1 MKGLDG
7 WWSVRYKGK
16 EGMAPSAYLEKY
28 NQSLLTTAATPT
40 ELVSTPKEA
49 AAATKPATKTK
60 SPSAA
65 TKSRTI
71 VDAATSDSTRVKSR
85 AGELMYSFTHYSFY

>member
-49 AAATKPATKTK
+49 ASTIKPAATKTK

-65 TKSRTI
+65 PKSRTML
-71 VDAATSDSTRVKSR
+71 DAATSDGTRAKSR
-85 AGELMYSFTHYSFY
+85 PGEL